1 MARGHAVS
9 AATRAKI
16 SAALRGKKHPHKGH
30 AITAQTRAKIAAA
43 ERGKKHPHKGH
54 AETAATRA
62 KISAALKARHRKAP
76 PTHVA
81 RKRAGT
87 VVGTAPRSVRSHA
100 TSTTARSVRS
110 HAPSTA
116 SRALLTVATHTID
129 TPLDRAG
136 QVIGTVRK
144 QRPIVRHRRPHL
156 LSGGRGYHRR
166 FKTHLHRHRA
176 HRVAKFRVRHML
188 VRRHVRP
195 LRLS

>member
-43 ERGKKHPHKGH
+43 ERGKRHPHKGH
-54 AETAATRA
+54 AVTAATRA

-81 RKRAGT
+81 AKKRAGT
-87 VVGTAPRSVRSHA
+87 VVGTTARSARSHA
-100 TSTTARSVRS
+100 L
-110 HAPSTA
+110 STA
-116 SRALLTVATHTID
+116 DRAKARARLTVATHTID